1 MNKRKKIT
9 LKFTIQLMK
18 TVAIL
23 PVCELTNILICIIFL
38 NFLKLS
44 YNHWYSIAKMIKY

>member
-1 MNKRKKIT
+1 
-9 LKFTIQLMK
+9 MK

-44 YNHWYSIAKMIKY
+44 YNHLYSIAKNDKILSTCDKIENMGENI